1 MRCLLIAWLAA
12 AAIAVDL
19 GKTTYNLNLI
29 VEAGKE
35 TYEKT
40 RDDAEAL
47 LAHAVANGMG
57 TSVQLLLRG
66 AVDKVKRSLLELEAK
81 QATESKAAETK
92 DEGPPQT
99 LTNATVGVRALK
111 STFAKP
117 KKSNAMKR
125 MTVADFAKSVEDGK
139 AASLLKK
146 PLIVEGGVG
155 SLDELRSLLS
165 AEALMGHT
173 DITLEYFTPAV
184 SKQKRTFD
192 EQQNSPQEWEHN
204 DVSVERY
211 FVNCFNLCG
220 NQMSGA
226 PRRYRRDVVSV
237 AASVRWR
244 GESTPS
250 TRRRP
255 RDRVCSRGGS
265 RRIT

>member
-1 MRCLLIAWLAA
+1 MRVYLIASWLLAA
-12 AAIAVDL
+12 HAVDL

-29 VEAGKE
+29 VEAGKD

-47 LAHAVANGMG
+47 LKHAVANGMG

-99 LTNATVGVRALK
+99 LTNSSVGVRALK

-117 KKSNAMKR
+117 KKANAMKR
-125 MTVADFAKSVEDGK
+125 MAVADFAKAVDENK

-155 SLDELRSLLS
+155 ALDELRSLLS

-173 DITLEYFTPAV
+173 EITLEYFTPAV
-184 SKQKRTFD
+184 SKQKRSFD

-211 FVNCFNLCG
+211 FVNCFNLR
-220 NQMSGA
+220 A
-226 PRRYRRDVVSV
+226 KPDFRK
-237 AASVRWR
+237 
-244 GESTPS
+244 
-250 TRRRP
+250 
-255 RDRVCSRGGS
+255 RGGAQTEHCEQDVRAVQKPKFYGVFVLHRHRS
-265 RRIT
+265 TEPARVVAEK

>member
-1 MRCLLIAWLAA
+1 MRLLLTALLAA
-12 AAIAVDL
+12 ASAVDL

-99 LTNATVGVRALK
+99 LTNTSVGVRALK

-117 KKSNAMKR
+117 KKANAMKR
-125 MTVADFAKSVEDGK
+125 MTVADFAKAVEDGK

-155 SLDELRSLLS
+155 ALDELRSLLS

-173 DITLEYFTPAV
+173 EITLEYFTPAV
-184 SKQKRTFD
+184 SKQKRTF
-192 EQQNSPQEWEHN
+192 EENQQPQEWEHN

-211 FVNCFNLCG
+211 FVNCFNLRAKPDFRKRGGAQTEHCEQDVG
-220 NQMSGA
+220 VLCRNQNLTE
-226 PRRYRRDVVSV
+226 
-237 AASVRWR
+237 ASRRWR
-244 GESTPS
+244 EPA
-250 TRRRP
+250 RP
-255 RDRVCSRGGS
+255 RH
-265 RRIT
+265 RREMT

>member
-81 QATESKAAETK
+81 QAKESKLSETT
-92 DEGPPQT
+92 DTGPPTT
-99 LTNATVGVRALK
+99 LTNSTVGVRALK

-117 KKSNAMKR
+117 KKANALKR
-125 MTVADFAKSVEDGK
+125 ITVADFAKAVDENR

-146 PLIVEGGVG
+146 PLIVEDGVG
-155 SLDELRSLLS
+155 PS
-165 AEALMGHT
+165 AKIKFRGASRHGACSMASR
-173 DITLEYFTPAV
+173 FTA
-184 SKQKRTFD
+184 
-192 EQQNSPQEWEHN
+192 
-204 DVSVERY
+204 
-211 FVNCFNLCG
+211 
-220 NQMSGA
+220 
-226 PRRYRRDVVSV
+226 
-237 AASVRWR
+237 
-244 GESTPS
+244 
-250 TRRRP
+250 
-255 RDRVCSRGGS
+255 
-265 RRIT
+265 

>member
-1 MRCLLIAWLAA
+1 MRVYLIASWLLAA
-12 AAIAVDL
+12 HAVDL

-29 VEAGKE
+29 VEAGKD

-47 LAHAVANGMG
+47 LKHAVANGMG

-81 QATESKAAETK
+81 QATESAAAETK

-99 LTNATVGVRALK
+99 LTNASVGVRALK

-125 MTVADFAKSVEDGK
+125 MTVADFAKAVEDGK

-173 DITLEYFTPAV
+173 EVTLEYFTPAV
-184 SKQKRTFD
+184 SKQKRTF
-192 EQQNSPQEWEHN
+192 EENQQPQEWEHN

-211 FVNCFNLCG
+211 FVNCFNLR
-220 NQMSGA
+220 A
-226 PRRYRRDVVSV
+226 KPDFRK
-237 AASVRWR
+237 
-244 GESTPS
+244 
-250 TRRRP
+250 
-255 RDRVCSRGGS
+255 RGGAQTEHCEQDAS
-265 RRIT
+265 AVQKPKFYGVTA

>member
-1 MRCLLIAWLAA
+1 MRVYLIASWLLVAH
-12 AAIAVDL
+12 AVDL

-29 VEAGKE
+29 VEAGKD

-47 LAHAVANGMG
+47 LKHAVANGMG

-99 LTNATVGVRALK
+99 LTNSSVGVRALK

-117 KKSNAMKR
+117 KKANAMKR
-125 MTVADFAKSVEDGK
+125 MTVADFAKAVEDGK

-155 SLDELRSLLS
+155 PS
-165 AEALMGHT
+165 AKIKFRGASRHDACSMASCAP
-173 DITLEYFTPAV
+173 D
-184 SKQKRTFD
+184 
-192 EQQNSPQEWEHN
+192 SPPDFHIG
-204 DVSVERY
+204 R
-211 FVNCFNLCG
+211 FFG
-220 NQMSGA
+220 RA
-226 PRRYRRDVVSV
+226 P
-237 AASVRWR
+237 
-244 GESTPS
+244 
-250 TRRRP
+250 
-255 RDRVCSRGGS
+255 
-265 RRIT
+265 